1 MIESKF
7 LTEVDREKVVNGAIN
22 GMLSTLEDPFTVYM
36 DQKEAEQFDENIT
49 SSFQGIGAEVTS
61 EDGKVVIVAPIK
73 GSPAERAGLHA
84 NDVIVSVNG
93 EKLEGLSLNQA
104 IMKIRG
110 PKGTQAKLEILRSGS
125 PEPIPVI
132 VVRDD
137 IDVETVYAEMLPG
150 QIGKIEIRQFATNTA
165 EHFKDELKKNW
176 KIKA

>member
-1 MIESKF
+1 M
-7 LTEVDREKVVNGAIN
+7 
-22 GMLSTLEDPFTVYM
+22 
-36 DQKEAEQFDENIT
+36 
-49 SSFQGIGAEVTS
+49 
-61 EDGKVVIVAPIK
+61 VIVAPIK

-165 EHFKDELKKNW
+165 EHFKDELKK
-176 KIKA
+176 IGRSRHERPDY